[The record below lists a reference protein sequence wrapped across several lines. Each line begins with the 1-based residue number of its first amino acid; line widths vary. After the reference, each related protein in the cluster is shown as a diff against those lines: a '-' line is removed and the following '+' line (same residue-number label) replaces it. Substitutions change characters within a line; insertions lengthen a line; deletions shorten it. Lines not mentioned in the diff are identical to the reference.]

1 MHWQK
6 NIANKMKHIF
16 MDTNVV
22 IDFLADRKPFS
33 MDAARI
39 FDLGVTGKIKVYIS
53 AVSYN
58 NIYYVLRQSLSHPVT
73 LKLLN
78 ELADITE
85 IVDVT
90 DNVIRQSL
98 KTDFKDYEDAI
109 QYYSALSISATNFI
123 VTRNTKDFKKSTLP
137 VLTPAEALK
146 ALEE

>member
-1 MHWQK
+1 
-6 NIANKMKHIF
+6 MKHVF
-16 MDTNVV
+16 MDTTVM

-39 FDLGVTGKIKVYIS
+39 FDLGVIGKIKIYIS
-53 AVSYN
+53 AVFYN

-78 ELADITE
+78 ELADMTE

-109 QYYSALSISATNFI
+109 QYYCALSISATNFI

-137 VLTPAEALK
+137 VLT
-146 ALEE
+146 